1 MTQGPLLV
9 RQRRCG
15 NQWQAFTHAH
25 NNVEGLLSVLLKAIL
40 QRPVWVGN
48 ANSILELILD
58 SHRLLSFYQPTVIEK
73 IKLEL
78 LNFKD
83 LTRAVTTPASIRD

>member
-1 MTQGPLLV
+1 MIPSNKWSAFEALRHSEIYNLL
-9 RQRRCG
+9 
-15 NQWQAFTHAH
+15 
-25 NNVEGLLSVLLKAIL
+25 LLRVD
-40 QRPVWVGN
+40 N

-58 SHRLLSFYQPTVIEK
+58 SHRLLSFYQPTVIEE

-83 LTRAVTTPASIRD
+83 LTSGNYSGFDQRLNYPKLTLSAAA